1 MLEIDNTSL
10 KGLAI
15 DKISDRLKGDPD
27 TEITVKVRRGD
38 NEIVTPLVR
47 KKIRNPSRTLVWY
60 AG

>member
-47 KKIRNPSRTLVWY
+47 KKIRNTSRTLVWY